1 MSANIP
7 GPRQFVGN
15 GYYRDV
21 VMSDEG
27 DTVIKTA
34 VYGEGRACNANE
46 VKTFND
52 LADKVWKF
60 RFGGKKYKVRLAKI
74 ISSHSD
80 LLPWWVEMEYVPG
93 VGNVA
98 NELPNLI
105 CRGCSYDLGSEC
117 EWSDC
122 FTCTF
127 MDWCETELGIVDMH
141 INNFGFNQ
149 ARKEIVLIDYGDDVL
164 DV

>member
-21 VMSDEG
+21 VMSDGG

-34 VYGEGRACNANE
+34 VYGEGRACNASE
-46 VKTFND
+46 IRTFNE
-52 LADKVWKF
+52 LGDKVWKF

-93 VGNVA
+93 VGKVA
-98 NELPNLI
+98 AELPKLV
-105 CRGCSYDLGSEC
+105 CLGCSYDFGINC
-117 EWSDC
+117 DANDC
-122 FTCTF
+122 FACTLY
-127 MDWCETELGIVDMH
+127 DWCETELDIVDIH
-141 INNFGFNQ
+141 INNFGFNL
-149 ARKEIVLIDYGDDVL
+149 ARKEIVLIDYGSDVL
-164 DV
+164 EV

>member
-1 MSANIP
+1 MSANTLS
-7 GPRQFVGN
+7 PRQFVGN

-34 VYGEGRACNANE
+34 IYGEGRECNANE
-46 VKTFND
+46 VKTFKN
-52 LADKVWKF
+52 LGDKVWKF

-98 NELPNLI
+98 KELPNLV
-105 CRGCSYDLGSEC
+105 CRGCSLDGVSC
-117 EWSDC
+117 DWSDC

-127 MDWCETELGIVDMH
+127 YDWCESELGILDIH
-141 INNFGFNQ
+141 INNFGLNR
-149 ARKEIVLIDYGDDVL
+149 ARKEIVLIDYGGEGLEV
-164 DV
+164 